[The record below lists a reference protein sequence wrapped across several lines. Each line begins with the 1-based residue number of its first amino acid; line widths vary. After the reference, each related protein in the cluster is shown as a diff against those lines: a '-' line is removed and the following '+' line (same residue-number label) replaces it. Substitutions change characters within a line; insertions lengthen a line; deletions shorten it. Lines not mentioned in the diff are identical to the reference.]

1 MYGVF
6 EILGEKMQ
14 PVPEQQCTLHG
25 VDRFEHKLAKEKGL
39 QQTALAWALNG
50 GSNWIKGK

>member
-1 MYGVF
+1 MYGVL

-39 QQTALAWALNG
+39 Q
-50 GSNWIKGK
+50 